1 MRIFLNHVDQYIGK
15 HLCSDL
21 RSLHGVESKIFGTV
35 RDDSQPV
42 PECVKRLV
50 PKAESPR
57 VLLKTLL
64 SCTLLVFDLASADLD
79 ELMLLLKVMK
89 ITKFSQ
95 KTVLVIISSVMVWA
109 RTKTAFEKTDPD
121 AADPVYDEAEEAV
134 VGDIPEVMPT
144 ALTGEDY
151 QKRLPAREYARWK
164 TAETLALSLNSKEN
178 MQAYV
183 VCPGLLYG
191 CGESTLLDSMKASW
205 LQMQTATVVSAAG
218 AVRALAERP
227 SEYITAEHDK
237 TARLGAGRNY
247 VPTVHVRDLARVV
260 SILALGEEEQ
270 AYLLCVDTSKAT
282 QVDLVQGIID
292 KVGESFAPG
301 VVEPEA
307 FQSPLGPEES
317 WSPDY
322 PRFMAQCDLR
332 VEPCALMQ
340 REDFPWWAK
349 EGLVQNLET
358 VASEFCRW
366 RNLRPIRILL
376 GGPPA
381 AGKTTVSA
389 ELAQY
394 YGILHIK
401 LDEVMAGIQE
411 KAAAEAARQE
421 AGEEEVDEALV
432 EMNQFFVDGQPLPIQ
447 HEARLI
453 RQWLQKNVCKYRGFV
468 LDGYPRNYA
477 EGKELLLQPVQTE
490 EDLDEPPMEL
500 ATHLCPDFCVILA
513 PPDEVLRDRVLALP
527 QTAVDGTEN
536 TEEGFTGRLAQYKLD
551 NYGLGPSVMDFF
563 RERDIRVLE
572 VMSELNVFEAVR
584 LFLES
589 EGRPWNN
596 MPTERFLAAKE
607 FALVEEAQMERE
619 AAKVA
624 AETALDTAEEAVR
637 QQRVTEEQSRIVR
650 LEQSEQAH
658 LEAASQ
664 PLQTYFQ
671 ANVVP
676 ILTAGLLETCNIMP
690 EDPVEYMAEYL
701 FEHAND
707 MEVQPLVI

>member
-1 MRIFLNHVDQYIGK
+1 
-15 HLCSDL
+15 
-21 RSLHGVESKIFGTV
+21 
-35 RDDSQPV
+35 
-42 PECVKRLV
+42 
-50 PKAESPR
+50 
-57 VLLKTLL
+57 
-64 SCTLLVFDLASADLD
+64 
-79 ELMLLLKVMK
+79 
-89 ITKFSQ
+89 
-95 KTVLVIISSVMVWA
+95 
-109 RTKTAFEKTDPD
+109 
-121 AADPVYDEAEEAV
+121 
-134 VGDIPEVMPT
+134 
-144 ALTGEDY
+144 
-151 QKRLPAREYARWK
+151 
-164 TAETLALSLNSKEN
+164 
-178 MQAYV
+178 
-183 VCPGLLYG
+183 
-191 CGESTLLDSMKASW
+191 
-205 LQMQTATVVSAAG
+205 
-218 AVRALAERP
+218 
-227 SEYITAEHDK
+227 
-237 TARLGAGRNY
+237 
-247 VPTVHVRDLARVV
+247 
-260 SILALGEEEQ
+260 
-270 AYLLCVDTSKAT
+270 
-282 QVDLVQGIID
+282 
-292 KVGESFAPG
+292 
-301 VVEPEA
+301 
-307 FQSPLGPEES
+307 
-317 WSPDY
+317 
-322 PRFMAQCDLR
+322 
-332 VEPCALMQ
+332 
-340 REDFPWWAK
+340 
-349 EGLVQNLET
+349 
-358 VASEFCRW
+358 
-366 RNLRPIRILL
+366 
-376 GGPPA
+376 
-381 AGKTTVSA
+381 
-389 ELAQY
+389 
-394 YGILHIK
+394 
-401 LDEVMAGIQE
+401 MAGIQE

-572 VMSELNVFEAVR
+572 VMSELNVFEA
-584 LFLES
+584 
-589 EGRPWNN
+589 
-596 MPTERFLAAKE
+596 ERFFAAKE

-637 QQRVTEEQSRIVR
+637 QQRLTEEQSRIVR

-707 MEVQPLVI
+707 MEVQPLIT